1 MIKNIYFTYCL
12 IPIIIAKT
20 EIVQHEVYI
29 VANIVPDV
37 RPGCL
42 YRSAKA
48 ATIGSSLTQ
57 GFAVLRA
64 AFYHWQQVLSPLSI
78 FIMFLE
84 EAMQELKDRIVK
96 EGKIL
101 PGNIVKVDG
110 FLNHRVD
117 CAFMGRIADEF
128 KKYFDLDNVDLIL
141 TAEASG
147 IALSAICA
155 YRYGKPMVYAKK
167 AKSDNIEGGLY
178 QSEIFSYTYKKKV
191 TLLVSKEWIHPG
203 DRVLVIDDFL
213 ARGEALR
220 GLCEIVQAAG
230 AELVGIG
237 CAVEK
242 GFQGGGDKLRAA
254 GVNLHSLA
262 IIESAEPGH
271 IVFREEA

>member
-1 MIKNIYFTYCL
+1 
-12 IPIIIAKT
+12 
-20 EIVQHEVYI
+20 
-29 VANIVPDV
+29 
-37 RPGCL
+37 
-42 YRSAKA
+42 
-48 ATIGSSLTQ
+48 
-57 GFAVLRA
+57 
-64 AFYHWQQVLSPLSI
+64 
-78 FIMFLE
+78 
-84 EAMQELKDRIVK
+84 MQELKDRIVK

-128 KKYFDLDNVDLIL
+128 QKFFDLDKVDLIL

-220 GLCEIVQAAG
+220 GLCVFRDDCVGMVRRMCGNMGDCLVRAGNGLDGKNIIQKFRVFKKKEIFAIQKIQSDRPVPHLFEVQNTG
-230 AELVGIG
+230 YCPQQNNILSVLSHNRSH
-237 CAVEK
+237 
-242 GFQGGGDKLRAA
+242 DLPP
-254 GVNLHSLA
+254 HSL
-262 IIESAEPGH
+262 PLQTP
-271 IVFREEA
+271 VP